1 MVLADTSQAIGAV
14 AELLQQRLSTLTIH
28 NVTIG
33 RPEPPST
40 SGGGSSLTNP
50 RLNLFLYETA
60 FDGHLRNTPLDEGQ
74 QPPLW
79 LVLRFLMTAF
89 DSDGKSDT
97 SGAHR
102 ILGDGLRAL
111 QEISYLPLNGATPPD
126 PALIDNPEPMKVTL
140 NDASSEL
147 LSKLMQGT
155 DEKYRYSMA
164 FEVRPVMIAA
174 SATPSYSLLIGL
186 DYTSSPPDEREDG
199 GIGLSVEASLGS
211 RLYQAAPA
219 AFETVEATGPT
230 VSVVGDDLH
239 LSGLSVELGP
249 VELPVLDHSPGELV
263 FRPTRLLLNGVAIS
277 AGNHPL
283 SVVRLLPSGRRRRS
297 NFIAAGLVPTMTAV
311 GHGNKVVV
319 DPMTVPPMITADI
332 ELEGFLLG
340 NDDDDVFVAL
350 YKDGTTVAAFD
361 AVSDPPGPPPPAQ
374 TRKIVV
380 IPGPG
385 VPEDVYR
392 VIVRVNGQQ
401 ARQSPE
407 LDLTL
412 ASS

>member
-14 AELLQQRLSTLTIH
+14 AELLRQRLSNLTTH
-28 NVTIG
+28 NVTIA

-40 SGGGSSLTNP
+40 NGGGSSLTNP

-60 FDGHLRNTPLDEGQ
+60 FDGSLRNMALDEGR

-89 DSDGKSDT
+89 DGDGKSDT

-111 QEISYLPLNGATPPD
+111 QQLSFLPLNGAVPPD
-126 PALIDNPEPMKVTL
+126 PALIDNPEPLKL
-140 NDASSEL
+140 NLHEASSEL

-155 DEKYRYSMA
+155 DEKYRFSMA

-174 SATPSYSLLIGL
+174 AATPSYSLLIGL
-186 DYTSSPPDEREDG
+186 DYTSSPPIEREDG
-199 GIGLSVEASLGS
+199 GISMSVEASLGS

-219 AFETVEATGPT
+219 GFETVDPTGPT
-230 VSVVGDDLH
+230 VRVIGDDLN
-239 LSGLSVELGP
+239 LTGLSVELGG
-249 VELPVLDHSPGELV
+249 VELPVLDQSPGELE
-263 FRPTRLLLNGVAIS
+263 FRPVRSLLDGSAIS
-277 AGNHPL
+277 AGTHPL
-283 SVVRLLPSGRRRRS
+283 SVLRLLPSGRRRRS
-297 NFIAAGLVPTMTAV
+297 NFIGAGLLPTLGTV
-311 GHGNKVVV
+311 GHNNKVVV
-319 DPMTVPPMITADI
+319 DPLPVPPLITADI
-332 ELEGFLLG
+332 EFEGFLLG

-350 YKDGTTVAAFD
+350 YKDGVTVAAFD

-374 TRKIVV
+374 TRKVV
-380 IPGPG
+380 AIPGPG
-385 VPEDVYR
+385 VPEDVYQ
-392 VIVRVNGQQ
+392 VILRVNGQQ